1 MERLIMESMSPLQAV
16 LGLDALDGDRFL
28 AVPVQTPLRRLFGG
42 QVAAQAL
49 RAASMTVDTPRPPHS
64 LHGYFIRPGR
74 PSEGVY
80 FEVERTRDG
89 RAFSTRRVTASQ
101 EGKPVFEMLA
111 SFHDP
116 EPGADWQEATLPPV
130 PSPQEL
136 RTVSFT
142 GLFGKSH
149 PVEIRPVTPPEP
161 GTFPKIHPFWVRV
174 TAPVGPDE
182 ASHACL
188 LTYLSDIATVR
199 AACAPGTTAWPGLT
213 VSLDHSVWFHRPAR
227 VDQWLLISMD
237 PAAHIGTRGL
247 ARGSIQTTD
256 GTLIASVAQE
266 ALLRPDA
273 DDGHDQRGGP
283 RRT

>member
-1 MERLIMESMSPLQAV
+1 MSPLQAI
-16 LGLDALDGDRFL
+16 LDLDALDGDRFV
-28 AVPVQTPLRRLFGG
+28 AVAVQTPLRRLFGG

-49 RAASMTVDTPRPPHS
+49 RAAGLTVDTPRPPHS
-64 LHGYFIRPGR
+64 LHGYFIRPGQ
-74 PSEGVY
+74 PAEPVY

-89 RAFSTRRVTASQ
+89 RTFSTRRVTVSQ
-101 EGKPVFEMLA
+101 EGKPIFEMLA

-116 EPGADWQEATLPPV
+116 EPGTDWQEAALPPV
-130 PSPQEL
+130 PLPQEL
-136 RTVSFT
+136 RTVAFT

-149 PVEIRPVTPPEP
+149 PVEIRPVIAPEP

-174 TAPVGPDE
+174 TAPVGADE
-182 ASHACL
+182 AAHACM

-199 AACAPGTTAWPGLT
+199 AACAPGVPLRPGLT
-213 VSLDHSVWFHRPAR
+213 VSLDHSVWFHRPPR

-237 PAAHIGTRGL
+237 SAAHIGTRGL

-266 ALLRPDA
+266 ALLRPEA
-273 DDGHDQRGGP
+273 
-283 RRT
+283 